1 MSRSSYAR
9 SLSVAL
15 IGLEGTVIEVE
26 TDIGSQIPAFTILG
40 LPDASVQESRDRVRS
55 AARNSGAA
63 LSPRRITVNLT
74 PATLPKRGS
83 HFDLAIAISALEAE
97 GRIRTPRD
105 VVYLAELSLDGAL
118 RPVRGILPAVLA
130 AVREGCPR
138 VVVAAAN
145 ADEARLVPGAE
156 VRAYECLADVLADCG
171 ASAADLRRPAALSLT
186 GAGEDSAE
194 DLPDDRDEETEAL
207 DLADVAGQSEAR
219 AALEIAAAG
228 GHHLLLAGPPGSGK
242 SMLAARLPGL
252 LPELDDDAATEVT
265 AVRSLEPAAGPRR
278 RLIRRPPF
286 ESPHHS
292 ASAAALLGGGSG
304 IPRPGAVSR
313 AHRGVL
319 FLDEAPEFDRGV
331 LDALRQPL
339 ETGSV
344 RIDRAAASARYPA
357 RFQLVLA
364 ANPCPCG
371 RAAGKGEDCRCT
383 PRERR
388 AYFGKLSG
396 PLLDRVDLRVQVPA
410 VSFAE
415 LTESAAGES
424 TSAVAERVAIA
435 RERQRQRLAPF
446 GIATNAEVSASL
458 LSGALRCGPRVTAG
472 LEREMERG
480 ALTAR
485 GMHRV
490 LRVAWTIADLDH
502 RPFPTSDD
510 VDMALFFRSS
520 ALA

>member
-1 MSRSSYAR
+1 MTARYAR
-9 SLSVAL
+9 ALSVAL
-15 IGLEGTVIEVE
+15 VGLEGTVVEVE

-55 AARNSGAA
+55 AARNAGIA
-63 LSPRRITVNLT
+63 LSPRRITVNLS

-83 HFDLAIAISALEAE
+83 GFDLAIAVSALEAD
-97 GRIRTPRD
+97 GRLRAPRD

-118 RPVRGILPAVLA
+118 RPVRGVLPSVLA
-130 AVREGCPR
+130 AVRAGCDR
-138 VVVAAAN
+138 VVVASAN
-145 ADEARLVPGAE
+145 AEEAGLVAGAH
-156 VRAYECLADVLADCG
+156 VRSYECLADVVADFG
-171 ASAADLRRPAALSLT
+171 ADPRELRRPSSLGPGAA
-186 GAGEDSAE
+186 AVRAE
-194 DLPDDRDEETEAL
+194 AAPEPAPP
-207 DLADVAGQSEAR
+207 DLADVAGQAEAR
-219 AALEIAAAG
+219 TALEIAAAG
-228 GHHLLLAGPPGSGK
+228 AHHLLLSGPPGAGK

-252 LPELDDDAATEVT
+252 LPDLDDDAATEVT
-265 AVRSLEPAAGPRR
+265 AVRSLEPRAASLR

-339 ETGSV
+339 ETGDV
-344 RIDRAAASARYPA
+344 RIDRSAASARYPA

-371 RAAGKGEDCRCT
+371 RASGKGHDCRCT

-388 AYFGKLSG
+388 AYFGRLSG
-396 PLLDRVDLRVQVPA
+396 PLLDRVDLRIQVPA
-410 VSFAE
+410 VSYAE
-415 LTESAAGES
+415 LTAGAAGEP
-424 TSAVAERVAIA
+424 SAVVAARVAAA
-435 RERQRQRLAPF
+435 RKLQAARLRPF
-446 GIATNAEVSASL
+446 GLRTNAELSSAL
-458 LSGALRCGPRVTAG
+458 LSGALRSGPAVTAG

-490 LRVAWTIADLDH
+490 LRVAWTLADLDG
-502 RPFPTSDD
+502 RDGPDGDD
-510 VDMALFFRSS
+510 VDTALYFRSS
-520 ALA
+520 GLA